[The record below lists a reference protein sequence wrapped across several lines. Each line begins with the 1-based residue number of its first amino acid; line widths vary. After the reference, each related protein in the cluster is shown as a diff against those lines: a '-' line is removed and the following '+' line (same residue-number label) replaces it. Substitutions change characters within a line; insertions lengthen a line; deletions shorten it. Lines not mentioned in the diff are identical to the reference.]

1 MRLPAMLFTLLVAAP
16 TAAACASGVAVSP
29 TPNGVRI
36 SGGGQFATTG
46 AVIVYDRALA
56 PAGAQ
61 ASATVESVAGQ
72 TRSSLVAEGLLPNRS
87 YGVHLHVNPCG
98 AKPDDAGPHYQHA
111 HSHADASNEVW
122 LDLKTDTAG
131 AGTSSARHGW
141 TLNRDRLPRSVVIH
155 AEPTSPDGTAGSRV
169 ACLTLQ

>member
-1 MRLPAMLFTLLVAAP
+1 MRLPALLLALLAAAP
-16 TAAACASGVAVSP
+16 TAVACAPSVAGGP

-36 SGGGQFATTG
+36 SGGGEFAASG
-46 AVIVYDRALA
+46 AVIVYDRKLA
-56 PAGAQ
+56 PEGAQ

-111 HSHADASNEVW
+111 HSHADATNEVW
-122 LDLKTDTAG
+122 LDLKTDATG
-131 AGTSSARHGW
+131 AGTSSARHAW
-141 TLNRDRLPRSVVIH
+141 TLHGERLPRSLVIH
-155 AEPTSPDGTAGSRV
+155 AEPTAPDGTAGSRV
-169 ACLTLQ
+169 ACLTLR